1 MRFFIS
7 TELPIFI
14 QICRV
19 KHFLKI
25 LFSVF
30 IAFVAFSCQSEK
42 QENVNEAA
50 RRMEIVDSTVI
61 AFHQLLFQQQLD
73 TIFAKSRLNGGI
85 SVAKQERIINE
96 KFNGF
101 EGFKTKSKIDSNS
114 VFAIG
119 SVSKQFT
126 AVLVLLQ
133 EEAGKLSIDDK
144 VSKYLSD
151 FQSKPFQE
159 ITIAQLLTHTSGISD
174 AASGLLSV
182 PGTKFNY
189 SNKGYRFLGE
199 IVAKVSG
206 QSLDQNL
213 QTLFK
218 KVKMIH
224 SSTANLSSNGHFA
237 SAYLGTPTVFQQ
249 VQNMPKRLASQD
261 ISVAAGGVL
270 SSLSDLHRWN
280 FALYNGQIL
289 GKGSLKKM
297 LTPSS
302 QTQHTILGKVGY
314 GLGIMMNVGKP
325 VSYFH
330 TGYVKGSPS
339 LNIYYPQSK
348 TSVVILSNIADE
360 SKGKNTIFAPH
371 KAVKE
376 VADAIENATSEM
388 HKAMK
393 VQ

>member
-1 MRFFIS
+1 MKTNTLLFSFFIS
-7 TELPIFI
+7 LLFQHSCKSEAE
-14 QICRV
+14 
-19 KHFLKI
+19 KI
-25 LFSVF
+25 
-30 IAFVAFSCQSEK
+30 SER
-42 QENVNEAA
+42 NAV
-50 RRMEIVDSTVI
+50 VDSTM
-61 AFHQLLFQQQLD
+61 LEFQKIYFQNAID
-73 TIFAKSRLNGGI
+73 SVFAKN
-85 SVAKQERIINE
+85 
-96 KFNGF
+96 KFNGSIAVFQDSMLIYEKEKGF
-101 EGFKTKSKIDSNS
+101 ENFKTKEKLDKNS

-126 AVLVLLQ
+126 AVLVLIQ
-133 EEAGKLSIDDK
+133 EENGKLKTTDE
-144 VSKYLSD
+144 VSQYLTE
-151 FQSKPFQE
+151 FQNPEYEK
-159 ITIAQLLTHTSGISD
+159 ITIHQLLNHS
-174 AASGLLSV
+174 SGLIDFGQKLLFKS
-182 PGTKFNY
+182 GTDFNY

-206 QSLDQNL
+206 QSFDQNL

-302 QTQHTILGKVGY
+302 R
-314 GLGIMMNVGKP
+314 N
-325 VSYFH
+325 
-330 TGYVKGSPS
+330 
-339 LNIYYPQSK
+339 
-348 TSVVILSNIADE
+348 A
-360 SKGKNTIFAPH
+360 
-371 KAVKE
+371 AVW
-376 VADAIENATSEM
+376 ICL
-388 HKAMK
+388 
-393 VQ
+393 